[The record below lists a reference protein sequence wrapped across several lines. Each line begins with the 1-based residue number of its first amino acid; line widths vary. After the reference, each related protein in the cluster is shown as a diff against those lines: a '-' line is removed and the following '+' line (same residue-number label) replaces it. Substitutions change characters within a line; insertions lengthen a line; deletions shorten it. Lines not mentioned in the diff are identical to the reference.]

1 MSPARKPS
9 GLKTRHDTAADKK
22 AGESREESLR
32 PGRDL
37 PVAAPARLKDHEIAS
52 GVWRRIMRMYRGLE
66 AEVVTGMDLDL
77 LIDYCLVTE
86 QVQQLDVMRATAYQA
101 WEKLNEGWEK
111 ILIEGDEDK
120 IANATIRLEVAQTE
134 VMKFDARVDQ
144 KRKFLFQLRQSMY
157 LTPRARAGAAP
168 AKKEKE
174 EAPDELEQLLDGV
187 TEALNQDRGRGVQ

>member
-37 PVAAPARLKDHEIAS
+37 PVAAPARLKGHEIAS
-52 GVWRRIMRMYRGLE
+52 AIWRKTLRKYNELE
-66 AEVVTGMDLDL
+66 AEVVTGLDMDLL
-77 LIDYCLVTE
+77 VDYCILME
-86 QVQQLDVMRATAYQA
+86 QVQELDTMRKACYQA
-101 WEKLNEGWEK
+101 WEQIQKIWEK
-111 ILIEGDEDK
+111 TLAEGNEEK
-120 IANATIRLEVAQTE
+120 IANMTIRLEVAQTE
-134 VMKFDARVDQ
+134 VMKFDGRVDR
-144 KRKFLFQLRQSMY
+144 KRALIFQLRQSMY

-168 AKKEKE
+168 SKKEKE
-174 EAPDELEQLLDGV
+174 LPPDELEQLLDGV